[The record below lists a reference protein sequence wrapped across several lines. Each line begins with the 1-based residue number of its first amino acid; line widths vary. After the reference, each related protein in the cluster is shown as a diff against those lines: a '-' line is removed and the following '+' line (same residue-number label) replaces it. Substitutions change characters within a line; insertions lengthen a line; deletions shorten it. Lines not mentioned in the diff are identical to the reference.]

1 MKLVLATL
9 NPGKIAE
16 LKTLLADLPFTLVSL
31 NAYPGFALP
40 EETGRTLAE
49 NAALKAEAVANFTGL
64 WALADDSGLEVD
76 ALGGR
81 PGVFSARYAGED
93 ADDKKNNA
101 KLLAEL
107 AGVAASERTARFRAV
122 IALVHPGQP
131 TRLVEGVCEGLIA
144 TEPRGESG
152 FGYDP
157 LFYYPPAGKT
167 FAEMLPAEKNK
178 ISHRAK
184 ALQAARELLQQLA
197 GM

>member
-9 NPGKIAE
+9 NPGKVAE
-16 LKTLLADLPFTLVSL
+16 LKTLLADLPLTLIPL
-31 NAYPGFALP
+31 AAYPGFTPP

-49 NAALKAEAVANFTGL
+49 NAALKAEAVARFTGL

-81 PGVFSARYAGED
+81 PGVYSARYAGED

-101 KLLAEL
+101 KLLTEL
-107 AGVAASERTARFRAV
+107 AKVAAAKRTARFRAV
-122 IALVHPGQP
+122 IALAHPGRP
-131 TRLVEGVCEGLIA
+131 TRFAEGVCEGIIA
-144 TEPRGESG
+144 MEPRGESG

-157 LFYYPPAGKT
+157 LFYYPPAGRT
-167 FAEMLPAEKNK
+167 FGEMLPAEKNK
-178 ISHRAK
+178 ISHRAQ
-184 ALQAARELLQQLA
+184 ALQAARELLRQLA

>member
-16 LKTLLADLPFTLVSL
+16 LETLLADLPLTLVPL
-31 NAYPGFALP
+31 AAYPDYNPP

-49 NAALKAEAVANFTGL
+49 NAALKAESVARFTGL

-81 PGVFSARYAGED
+81 PGVYSARYAGDD
-93 ADDKKNNA
+93 ADDEKNNA

-107 AGVAASERTARFRAV
+107 AGVAAAERTARFRAV
-122 IALVHPGQP
+122 LALAHPGQP
-131 TRLVEGVCEGLIA
+131 TRFAEGVCEGLIA
-144 TEPRGESG
+144 LEPRGESG

-167 FAEMLPAEKNK
+167 FAELLPAEKNK

>member
-16 LKTLLADLPFTLVSL
+16 LKTLLAGLPLALVPL
-31 NAYPGFALP
+31 AAYPEYSPP
-40 EETGRTLAE
+40 EETGRTLEE
-49 NAALKAEAVANFTGL
+49 NAALKAEAVARFTGL

-101 KLLAEL
+101 KLLIEL
-107 AGVAASERTARFRAV
+107 AGVAASERTARFRTV
-122 IALVHPGQP
+122 IALAHPGQP
-131 TRLVEGVCEGLIA
+131 TRFAEGVCEGLIA
-144 TEPRGESG
+144 LEPRGESG